1 MDSLVRQSNE
11 EIGNI
16 VFTVNTKTVDGN
28 SLLPCDGSKYLT
40 KDYPVLSSVIDDKY
54 KEVGIEGIE
63 KNAID
68 WSDYINA
75 NTTVKVIGS
84 NIYIFVSTSSTIGLI
99 TSNDSGNS
107 FSELVPFNNLLA
119 SSNAPLGSEIKCND
133 AADIL
138 LVCKGWYSF
147 VSKDR
152 GITWEEENHYSGGVS
167 SYSEIEHYD
176 VSPSGQNM
184 LIQSKS
190 YNTNVFHMR
199 SYDGGKLW
207 QNDITVDNVFSR
219 GSLSSRFGFT
229 GESTLLVE
237 SGVNSEGTVV
247 KVDFHTLNSSAS
259 LEGYLSGGH
268 YNLKTKP
275 EGAIYHLGHFTSSN
289 SNHDSDRFYFTTN
302 GVDWKLLPRLLSG
315 GRIWSSYNLH
325 LFGTLYD
332 FSVSSDNFLYVC
344 TESGVF
350 RVSLNDDADNW
361 VKVYDGGGTGLPIN
375 GIAKAGLIGGDV
387 GIFSH
392 DGLIYNFAN
401 KISEFEFF
409 TPSLAD
415 DAFADFSKIVGDK
428 I

>member
-40 KDYPVLSSVIDDKY
+40 KDYPILSSIIDDKY
-54 KEVGIEGIE
+54 KEFGIEGIE
-63 KNAID
+63 KKATD
-68 WSDYINA
+68 WSEYINA

-84 NIYIFVSTSSTIGLI
+84 NIYIFVSTSTTIGLI

-107 FSELVPFNNLLA
+107 FSELMPFNDLLA

-152 GITWEEENHYSGGVS
+152 GVTWRELNHYSGGS
-167 SYSEIEHYD
+167 GSYSEIKYYD
-176 VSPSGQNM
+176 VSPSGQRM
-184 LIQSKS
+184 FMQSKV
-190 YNTNVFHMR
+190 YNTNVYHMR
-199 SYDGGKLW
+199 STSGGNFW
-207 QNDITVDNVFSR
+207 QNDITTNNVFSNSSG
-219 GSLSSRFGFT
+219 GSRLVFIS
-229 GESTLLVE
+229 ESTLLFE
-237 SGVNSEGTVV
+237 SGVNSDGKVV
-247 KVDFHTLNSSAS
+247 KVDFDTLNVSHS
-259 LEGYLSGGH
+259 LHEYLTGGS
-268 YNLKTKP
+268 YNLKAKT
-275 EGAIYHLGHFTSSN
+275 EGAIYHIGQYSGTYS
-289 SNHDSDRFYFTTN
+289 DSDRLYFTTN
-302 GVDWKLLPRLLSG
+302 YADWKLLPRLLSG
-315 GRIWSSYNLH
+315 GKIWSSTKLH
-325 LFGTLYD
+325 IFGELYD

-350 RVSLNDDADNW
+350 RVNLNDEADNW

-375 GIAKAGLIGGDV
+375 GVAKAGLIGGKV
-387 GIFSH
+387 SVFSH
-392 DGLIYNFAN
+392 DGLIYNFIN
-401 KISEFEFF
+401 KISAFGFF
-409 TPSLAD
+409 TPSLAG
-415 DAFADFSKIVGDK
+415 DAFAEFSKVVGDK